1 MMRSFLWTALACAL
15 PVFAQSGESAP
26 QRRLVT
32 LNVAATNSRDEP
44 VTDLKLG
51 DIQLRE
57 DGKPQPIVFFRF
69 TGRARTTLPPAPG
82 EFANHVTPPPVVILL
97 DRWNE
102 RLVTSSRSGI
112 ELGAAIQRMESVGN
126 LYIYF
131 LTNKGD
137 LVSLH
142 PLPVTSEDLHAAAN
156 PSPAELR
163 AELDHGIQE
172 FQGFRTRDDLSVRI
186 KTTFRALETLSAK
199 MGALA
204 GRKSLIWVTEGMPL
218 MVRTAQRVG
227 TVDFTPQVRSLS
239 ELAAQSQIAM
249 YTVDQT
255 NGVGASEQSR
265 TLQMFSALTGG
276 RWYARDDAAGAL
288 ADALNDA
295 RGSYRLA
302 YYSAAPQKD
311 GKEYKTRLDTSRKG
325 VHLLTREG
333 FTAGTAGPGPDQIE
347 TAGFNNQSDSPFDA
361 TEIALRVATSRAQQ
375 AGAVH
380 FNIHVD
386 PADVLIEHSG
396 EHYQAKLDVM
406 VAFYSEDLLK
416 GTSPATR
423 MNLTLTQA
431 QMDRVTKEGISMA
444 LTLPVGSEIQ
454 KARIMVFDPGLQALG
469 SVTVPTK

>member
-1 MMRSFLWTALACAL
+1 MRSVFLWTVITCAL
-15 PVFAQSGESAP
+15 PVFAQSSEGAP

-32 LNVAATNSRDEP
+32 LNLAATSSRDEP

-69 TGRARTTLPPAPG
+69 TGGSRTA
-82 EFANHVTPPPVVILL
+82 TPPGSGGLTNHFAPLPVVILL

-102 RLVTSSRSGI
+102 RLVMSSRSGI
-112 ELGAAIQRMESVGN
+112 QLGAAIQRMESVGN
-126 LYIYF
+126 VYIYF

-137 LVSLH
+137 LVSVH

-163 AELDHGIQE
+163 AELDQGIQE

-186 KTTFRALETLSAK
+186 DTTFRALETLSAK
-199 MGALA
+199 MSALA

-218 MVRTAQRVG
+218 MVRTSQRVG
-227 TVDFTPQVRSLS
+227 MVNFTSQVQSLS
-239 ELAAQSQIAM
+239 ELAAQSHIAM

-255 NGVGASEQSR
+255 NGVGASELSR

-302 YYSAAPQKD
+302 YYSAAPEKS
-311 GKEYKTRLDTSRKG
+311 GKEYKVRLDTPRKG
-325 VHLLTREG
+325 IHLLTREG

-361 TEIALRVATSRAQQ
+361 AEIGLRVATSRAQQ

-431 QMDRVTKEGISMA
+431 QMDRVTKEGITIP

-469 SVTVPTK
+469 SVMVPTK